1 MMALSRHQS
10 AWIFFE
16 PVDPAGLN
24 IPDYYEIVKCPM
36 DFATIKTK
44 LKESRYRTVAEFV
57 VDLELVFKNCKLY
70 NGEITYVGAMGKQV
84 HDEYLRLRQ
93 QYSVDFYI
101 QSLPDELQII

>member
-1 MMALSRHQS
+1 MAQRMMMALSRHQS

-57 VDLELVFKNCKLY
+57 VDLEL
-70 NGEITYVGAMGKQV
+70 
-84 HDEYLRLRQ
+84 YLA
-93 QYSVDFYI
+93 SHKV
-101 QSLPDELQII
+101 